1 MELFAHATKGLTDKM
16 KDHVEK
22 FNSSLLEEISK
33 HGFFW
38 TVLHFS
44 SHYGH
49 MDLLKYCISFFR
61 NDEMRFDIYNLQTIE
76 GKTPLFCA
84 ITSGDINLEKKKQI
98 ISLWF
103 ETRLVDLT
111 LRKKTGEDLLEL
123 SKKNNLYNFIV
134 ENCLMED

>member
-1 MELFAHATKGLTDKM
+1 
-16 KDHVEK
+16 
-22 FNSSLLEEISK
+22 
-33 HGFFW
+33 
-38 TVLHFS
+38 
-44 SHYGH
+44 
-49 MDLLKYCISFFR
+49 
-61 NDEMRFDIYNLQTIE
+61 MRFDIYNLQTIE